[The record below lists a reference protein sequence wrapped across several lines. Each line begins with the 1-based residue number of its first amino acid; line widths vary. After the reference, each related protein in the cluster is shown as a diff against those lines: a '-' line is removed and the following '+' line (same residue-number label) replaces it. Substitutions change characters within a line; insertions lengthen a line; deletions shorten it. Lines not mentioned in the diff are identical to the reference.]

1 MTSTLDPLNGHVILK
16 PIEEQEQMAGNIIIP
31 DMGKER
37 PEIAEVVA
45 VDSTFNWHTGQL
57 VSEPKLYPG
66 VKVIVPKMSSQRI
79 SIDNQE
85 YYITKVTEI
94 LSRIVDTPVARQET
108 LKQLLTETP
117 VLPENDIETPLT
129 ALNSTL

>member
-1 MTSTLDPLNGHVILK
+1 MTTTLDPLNGHVILK

-45 VDSTFNWHTGQL
+45 VDSTYNWHTGQA

-66 VKVIVPKMSSQRI
+66 ARVIVPKMSSQRVT
-79 SIDNQE
+79 IDNQE

-94 LSRIVDTPVARQET
+94 LARINPLSEATAET
-108 LKQLLTETP
+108 IKQLLTETE
-117 VLPENDIETPLT
+117 VLPENKIETPLT
-129 ALNSTL
+129 NSL

>member
-1 MTSTLDPLNGHVILK
+1 MTTTLDPLNGHVILR

-45 VDSTFNWHTGQL
+45 VDSTYNWHTGQS

-66 VKVIVPKMSSQRI
+66 VKVIVPKMSSQRVT
-79 SIDNQE
+79 IDNQE

-94 LSRIVDTPVARQET
+94 LARIGTTTEPTKET
-108 LKQLLTETP
+108 IKQLLTETE
-117 VLPENDIETPLT
+117 VYPEHDIEAPL
-129 ALNSTL
+129 NPTL